1 MRMMIGL
8 MLSAALLQA
17 TAAEPS
23 APADIFT
30 SGMTAGGQRY
40 AGLRIPAL
48 LRLADGTL
56 LAFAEGRVDGLA
68 DHGDVDTLLSRSSD
82 DGRTWSAPVVVAE
95 AGAAF
100 IGNPAPVLDARSGM
114 VTVLL
119 GWKSAGATEKDIR
132 TGKAPAC
139 AIWAIRSVDGG
150 KTWSAP
156 GPAGGLADVAT
167 TRGWRWNLPS
177 PCHGIQLTQAP
188 HAGRLVVA
196 GNHSAPGGA
205 GNQFLGAHLLLSDD
219 GGLTWRVGGADV
231 APVEGRTGKTLNPNE
246 STVAERDDGVLV
258 AHTRDQGGSAPGTR
272 AATLSRDG
280 GETFTAPFAMVEALI
295 APVCQGVLI
304 AGHDAAGA
312 PLLIA
317 SMPGHPDKREKLLIR
332 LSRDGGTTWSDG
344 PLLYAGAAAYSDL
357 AELAPGRFLAV
368 AELDG
373 YKRVGAMV
381 FTIP

>member
-1 MRMMIGL
+1 MRTMIGL

-17 TAAEPS
+17 PAAEPS
-23 APADIFT
+23 SPVDVFT
-30 SGMTAGGQRY
+30 GGMTAGGQRY
-40 AGLRIPAL
+40 AGIRVPAL

-68 DHGDVDTLLSRSSD
+68 DHGDVDTLLSRSAD

-100 IGNPAPVLDARSGM
+100 VGNPAPVLDAKTGAI
-114 VTVLL
+114 TVLL
-119 GWKSAGATEKDIR
+119 GWKAAGVTETAIR
-132 TGKAPAC
+132 NGKAPAC
-139 AIWAIRSVDGG
+139 AIWAIRSGDGG
-150 KTWSAP
+150 RTWSAP
-156 GPAGGLADVAT
+156 GPAGGLIDLAAA
-167 TRGWRWNLPS
+167 RGWRWNLPS
-177 PCHGIQLTQAP
+177 PCHGIQLAHGA

-196 GNHSAPGGA
+196 GNHSTSGGA

-219 GGLTWRVGGADV
+219 GGSTWRVGGADI
-231 APVEGRTGKTLNPNE
+231 APEGGRAGRTLNPNE

-258 AHTRDQGGSAPGTR
+258 VHTRDQGGAAPGTR

-280 GETFTAPFAMVEALI
+280 GETLVAPFAMIEALV
-295 APVCQGVLI
+295 APVCQGALL
-304 AGHDAAGA
+304 AGHDATGA

-317 SMPGHPDKREKLLIR
+317 SMAGHPDKREKLLIR
-332 LSRDGGTTWSDG
+332 LSRDGGATWSDG
-344 PLLYAGAAAYSDL
+344 PLLHAGAAAYSDV

-373 YKRVGAMV
+373 YRRIAAIA
-381 FTIP
+381 FILP

>member
-8 MLSAALLQA
+8 LMSLAVFQAA
-17 TAAEPS
+17 AAEPVTV
-23 APADIFT
+23 F
-30 SGMTAGGQRY
+30 SGGMDVAGTRY
-40 AGLRIPAL
+40 QGIRIPAL

-56 LAFAEGRVDGLA
+56 LAFAEGRVAGLA

-82 DGRTWSAPVVVAE
+82 EGRTWSAPVVVAND
-95 AGAAF
+95 GAAF
-100 IGNPAPVLDARSGM
+100 VGNAAPVLDAKTGAI
-114 VTVLL
+114 TVLL
-119 GWKSAGATEKDIR
+119 AWKAAGATETEIR
-132 TGKAPAC
+132 NGKGKPC
-139 AIWAIRSVDGG
+139 AIWAIRSTDGG

-156 GPAGGLADVAT
+156 GPAGGLGDLAA

-177 PCHGIQLTQAP
+177 PCHGIQLVHGA

-196 GNHSAPGGA
+196 GNHSTPGGA

-219 GGLTWRVGGADV
+219 GGLTWRIGGTDI
-231 APVEGRTGKTLNPNE
+231 APEGGRTGKTLNPNE

-258 AHTRDQGGSAPGTR
+258 VHTRDQGGSMPGTR

-280 GETFTAPFAMVEALI
+280 GATFTAPFAMVEALV
-295 APVCQGVLI
+295 APVCQGALI
-304 AGHDAAGA
+304 SGRDAAGQ

-332 LSRDGGTTWSDG
+332 LSRDGGATWSDG
-344 PLLYAGAAAYSDL
+344 PLLHAGGAAYSDI
-357 AELAPGRFLAV
+357 AELAPGRFLVV

-373 YKRVGAMV
+373 YQRIAAIP
-381 FTIP
+381 FTLP